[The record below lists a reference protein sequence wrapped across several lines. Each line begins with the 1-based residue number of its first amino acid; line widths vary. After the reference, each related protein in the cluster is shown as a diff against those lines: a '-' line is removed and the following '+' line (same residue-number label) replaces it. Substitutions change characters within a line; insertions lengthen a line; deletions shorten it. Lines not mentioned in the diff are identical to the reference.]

1 MQVNVSE
8 PIIVGPHSGRE
19 DYVMEE
25 LTNEDILALAR
36 AVGLTIEEP
45 ELTDVGYSL
54 NAILE
59 AMDAIDPP
67 GLNAV
72 EPMAVI
78 LPDRE
83 TRP

>member
-1 MQVNVSE
+1 
-8 PIIVGPHSGRE
+8 
-19 DYVMEE
+19 MEE

-36 AVGLTIEEP
+36 AVGLTIREP